1 MKKFIMTTV
10 IFLAVGIAMIFIG
23 SILQGV
29 TWTMD
34 FDGTHFAEALN
45 NIGYLVATLSGVALT
60 AGAVSCAVR
69 GDNCENKDKDTNA
82 NEKKEK

>member
-10 IFLAVGIAMIFIG
+10 IFLAVGLAMIFIG
-23 SILQGV
+23 SILQGIN
-29 TWTMD
+29 WTMD

-45 NIGYLVATLSGVALT
+45 NIGYLVSTLSGVALT

-69 GDNCENKDKDTNA
+69 GDNCENKSKDTNES
-82 NEKKEK
+82 EKNK